1 VDVKVD
7 MATCRV
13 ILDDPAALAAGA
25 VTIHTAGGQSP
36 KPADSQKLAI
46 DIFPEVRKLVVGF
59 IPNTQGRNSGT
70 QALEVSLSALP

>member
-13 ILDDPAALAAGA
+13 ILDDPATLAAGA

-46 DIFPEVRKLVVGF
+46 DFPEVRKLVVGF
-59 IPNTQGRNSGT
+59 IPNAQGRNSGT